1 MYNESILFMSAFGQ
15 PVNMAYADAEVNE
28 KFKDLYGSNTVAV
41 APWNSATPLSG
52 ELMQASLDAL
62 LQNDKNLLSA
72 YPDAY
77 LKPLYDGEAN
87 NVQKIIY
94 TPIGDGQSVA
104 SGTSEG
110 GNSVTLSAEF
120 GTLAGTVS
128 AAMIGA
134 TIPAGPFERGKG
146 WNYGVF
152 GVKNGAPTWFNY
164 DIDKLAISNPGL
176 TVIENQYGP
185 YIDDSTKSISNA
197 DYILANTAGMSHSAT
212 DKCFELCN
220 KPYVLV
226 NGSWK
231 IGDLISIN
239 GVVRNL
245 RVFAGEG
252 PTYPEVTKETPI
264 TMAFYSGAN
273 TYDNSIPNQYYS
285 VFVNGSVDDAQISTQ
300 GSDLT
305 HHNLHIDLLVRINS
319 AFSGSI
325 GIKPQGQYAYSF
337 WVIGT
342 TYDLNTAGKNPE
354 DDTSLLMNFKTSDSY
369 KTHIGTYNFE

>member
-1 MYNESILFMSAFGQ
+1 M
-15 PVNMAYADAEVNE
+15 
-28 KFKDLYGSNTVAV
+28 
-41 APWNSATPLSG
+41 
-52 ELMQASLDAL
+52 
-62 LQNDKNLLSA
+62 QNDKNLLSA

-152 GVKNGAPTWFNY
+152 GVKNGTPTWFNY
-164 DIDKLAISNPGL
+164 DIDKLAISSPGL
-176 TVIENQYGP
+176 TVVENQYGP
-185 YIDDSTKSISNA
+185 YIDDSIKSISNA

-325 GIKPQGQYAYSF
+325 GIKPQVQYANSF

-369 KTHIGTYNFE
+369 KTHTGTYNFE